1 MMEEEK
7 WTLVIVPK
15 TGFFKLDL
23 GELWRYRDLLV
34 MYIRRDIVT
43 FYKQTILGPLWFILQ
58 PLFTVLMFMFVF
70 GGIAGISTDG
80 ASPAI
85 VLYGGVAVLELFCR
99 VYESLFGY
107 VQCQSECFR
116 KSVFPAVDC
125 SVVYCGVQFGENGY
139 PVYTVSFY
147 LSVLCA

>member
-1 MMEEEK
+1 MVYIA
-7 WTLVIVPK
+7 TVVYCS
-15 TGFFKLDL
+15 DVYVCV
-23 GELWRYRDLLV
+23 WRHCRYFYR
-34 MYIRRDIVT
+34 R
-43 FYKQTILGPLWFILQ
+43 
-58 PLFTVLMFMFVF
+58 
-70 GGIAGISTDG
+70 

>member
-80 ASPAI
+80 LPRP
-85 VLYGGVAVLELFCR
+85 LF
-99 VYESLFGY
+99 YM
-107 VQCQSECFR
+107 SEIT
-116 KSVFPAVDC
+116 
-125 SVVYCGVQFGENGY
+125 G
-139 PVYTVSFY
+139 
-147 LSVLCA
+147 

>member
-80 ASPAI
+80 LPRP
-85 VLYGGVAVLELFCR
+85 LFYMAGLLCWNYFAECMNR
-99 VYESLFGY
+99 CSDTFNANQNVFG
-107 VQCQSECFR
+107 

>member
-1 MMEEEK
+1 MERDNRKMMEEEK

-43 FYKQTILGPLWFILQ
+43 FYKQTILGPLWFLLQ

-80 ASPAI
+80 LPRP
-85 VLYGGVAVLELFCR
+85 LFIWRGCC
-99 VYESLFGY
+99 VGIILP
-107 VQCQSECFR
+107 
-116 KSVFPAVDC
+116 SV
-125 SVVYCGVQFGENGY
+125 
-139 PVYTVSFY
+139 
-147 LSVLCA
+147 

>member
-80 ASPAI
+80 LPRP
-85 VLYGGVAVLELFCR
+85 LFYMAGLLCWN
-99 VYESLFGY
+99 YFA
-107 VQCQSECFR
+107 ECMNRCSDTFN
-116 KSVFPAVDC
+116 PAVDC